1 MREKIYHITTEEAW
15 AEAKLTGEYR
25 HESLDEEGFIHTSYP
40 EQIVRIANTYYKGRD
55 DLLILG
61 INRSQTNCKV
71 VDEHANR
78 FNARFPHIYG
88 TIPVSAVFEVVPL
101 ACNEDGTFA
110 LPSQI
115 QV

>member
-15 AEAKLTGEYR
+15 AEAQLTGEYR
-25 HESLDEEGFIHTSYP
+25 HASLDEEGFIHTSYP

-55 DLLILG
+55 DLLILC
-61 INRSQTNCKV
+61 INRNQTNCKV

-78 FNARFPHIYG
+78 FNAQFPHIYG
-88 TIPVSAVFEVVPL
+88 TIPVSAVFKVVPFGYD
-101 ACNEDGTFA
+101 EDGTFS

-115 QV
+115 QG